1 MTSSLPPAPRKVAAL
16 QHFRLAEVT
25 VTDQSTVVLH
35 HSFEKEPVPLPI
47 HHVPICIS
55 FALFEQARDHNWRLR
70 HIWQYMC
77 LYEHLYIVRCT

>member
-1 MTSSLPPAPRKVAAL
+1 MAAL

-55 FALFEQARDHNWRLR
+55 FALFEQARDHNGGSDT
-70 HIWQYMC
+70 ICSMC
-77 LYEHLYIVRCT
+77 PMMNTYIVR